1 MCWKRQFFLLPWVQ
15 HRQVLSRA
23 CCPLAPCPVCVL
35 TCGHRLP
42 VLLKTRANKA
52 MHQTLWGGRS
62 AGARGQPP
70 RKRRRWQS
78 FALQLFGNE
87 NLAGI
92 WHRDLLQ
99 PWQLWCV
106 GLVFMAH
113 GWSVAGS
120 HLCFLLFCFLQSSLP
135 SISVPTFSIL
145 EVMYFLSRNVV
156 RLGGCV
162 NHTGSQGW

>member
-23 CCPLAPCPVCVL
+23 AARWHRAPCASWPAVTGFLFCW
-35 TCGHRLP
+35 RLVQIKP
-42 VLLKTRANKA
+42 CTKPS
-52 MHQTLWGGRS
+52 GE
-62 AGARGQPP
+62 AGLQVPRGQPP

-78 FALQLFGNE
+78 FALQLLGNE
-87 NLAGI
+87 NLAGVR
-92 WHRDLLQ
+92 HRDLLQ

-135 SISVPTFSIL
+135 SISVPIFSIL